1 MGASIGKG
9 SKDGPSHH
17 VAGAGVAVYSIWAS
31 PREPNRIRWGD
42 TTSERENR
50 EGESG
55 NKVCVGCCCLHLNV
69 QRQWRPAGR
78 ERESQSCN
86 RPPELLLLCCPWDQQ
101 IATKHNSAAA
111 EKFSANRN
119 IWSPAQLTQRSLYLW
134 HLASCVL
141 AARSFDWASYSS
153 CLHIRSWCSICL
165 PPVPF
170 SLLPFFFLAS
180 WFFLDDPIHGQKS
193 SGANRD
199 ARAGLAQPGQN
210 QSRRDGRLEKRA
222 AVRPATAA
230 DQPERMPHHP
240 DTIRRIRKSRKSFS
254 SSSSWLLSMLIQFRF
269 VDKQDVNTGGCPI
282 SRFYIFFFL
291 FPFIFNQFRVA
302 CGGPRRLKFCS
313 FHSEMDE
320 VFCFPLFWYGRIVSV
335 SNRAAQHGEAHQIAA
350 THHAGHVPAAGRRRH
365 VEEEARRPLPIHS
378 AHLPSVVGREDVWL
392 TAAATRNLVAH
403 AATRRRR
410 RRIRIN
416 NHNNYNSGGR
426 NRIHE

>member
-153 CLHIRSWCSICL
+153 CLHIRSRCSICL
-165 PPVPF
+165 PPAPF
-170 SLLPFFFLAS
+170 SLLPFFFWRLGFFRRSNTWPKIEWCKQRRES
-180 WFFLDDPIHGQKS
+180 WPRSTGAKSKPARRTIGETSSCTSRHCRRPTWEDATS
-193 SGANRD
+193 SGY
-199 ARAGLAQPGQN
+199 
-210 QSRRDGRLEKRA
+210 
-222 AVRPATAA
+222 
-230 DQPERMPHHP
+230 
-240 DTIRRIRKSRKSFS
+240 
-254 SSSSWLLSMLIQFRF
+254 
-269 VDKQDVNTGGCPI
+269 NTTY
-282 SRFYIFFFL
+282 S
-291 FPFIFNQFRVA
+291 
-302 CGGPRRLKFCS
+302 
-313 FHSEMDE
+313 
-320 VFCFPLFWYGRIVSV
+320 
-335 SNRAAQHGEAHQIAA
+335 
-350 THHAGHVPAAGRRRH
+350 
-365 VEEEARRPLPIHS
+365 
-378 AHLPSVVGREDVWL
+378 
-392 TAAATRNLVAH
+392 
-403 AATRRRR
+403 
-410 RRIRIN
+410 
-416 NHNNYNSGGR
+416 
-426 NRIHE
+426 